1 MTSMRVGFHG
11 STAYDPD
18 EPPALRVPDGATIVF
33 DTVDAR
39 AGALLDR
46 APGAFRLEPST
57 LDGNP
62 VSGPV
67 FIEGAEPGDAI
78 RVEILGIRC
87 GPTGWSGAHAHVG
100 WLAGRPGV
108 EPVGFIGELDRD
120 RDRVLVRAGLE
131 LPLRP
136 MVGCIGTAPAVR
148 SPAAG
153 AGAHGGNLDHPVI
166 GVGAQVLLPVLV
178 PGALLSIGDVHA
190 VQGHGELS
198 GVALEVPAEVT
209 VRASLLRG
217 LGITR
222 PWVHRDGRIGV
233 LAADETFESA
243 AAAAVDEAVDR
254 MGADAGLSPGEALA
268 TLSVCGDLTVGAAW
282 GGGVV
287 TVLIDAPD
295 LFGVLAGAFVGDDAR
310 TPS

>member
-18 EPPALRVPDGATIVF
+18 DPVALCVPDGTTIVF

-46 APGAFRLEPST
+46 APGAFRLEPSS

-67 FIEGAEPGDAI
+67 LIEGAEPGDAI

-87 GPTGWSGAHAHVG
+87 GRTGWSGAHAHVG

-108 EPVGFIGELDRD
+108 EPIGFIGEIDG
-120 RDRVLVRAGLE
+120 DRVLVRAGLE

-198 GVALEVPAEVT
+198 GVALEVPAEVS
-209 VRASLLRG
+209 VRVSLLRG

-233 LAADETFESA
+233 LAADVTFEA
-243 AAAAVDEAVDR
+243 AAEAAVGEVVDR
-254 MGADAGLSPGEALA
+254 LAVDAGLSPGAALA

-287 TVLIDAPD
+287 TVLVDAPD
-295 LFGVLAGAFVGDDAR
+295 LFGVLPGAFTGDDHRA
-310 TPS
+310 PS

>member
-1 MTSMRVGFHG
+1 MIAARVGFGG

-18 EPPALRVPDGATIVF
+18 DPAVARVADGATVVF

-39 AGALLDR
+39 AGALLER
-46 APGAFRLEPST
+46 PPGAFRLEPST

-67 FIEGAEPGDAI
+67 HLDGAEPGDAI
-78 RVEILGIRC
+78 RVDVLAIRC
-87 GPTGWSGAHAHVG
+87 GPRGWSGAHAHVG
-100 WLAGRPGV
+100 WLAGRSDV
-108 EPVGFIGELDRD
+108 EPVGFIGEVDG
-120 RDRVLVRAGLE
+120 DRVRVRDGLD

-136 MVGCIGTAPAVR
+136 MLGCIGTAPTVR
-148 SPAAG
+148 TPAAG

-198 GVALEVPAEVT
+198 GVALEVPAEVA
-209 VRASLLRG
+209 VRVTLLRG
-217 LGITR
+217 LGIAR
-222 PWVHRDGRIGV
+222 PWVRRDGRIGV
-233 LAADETFESA
+233 LAAAETFEA
-243 AAAAVDEAVDR
+243 AVAAAVDESVDR
-254 MGADAGLSPGEALA
+254 LGADAGLSPAAALA
-268 TLSVCGDLTVGAAW
+268 TLSVCGDITVGAAW

-287 TVLIDAPD
+287 TVLVDAPD
-295 LFGVLAGAFVGDDAR
+295 RFGVLAGAFADEEVEA
-310 TPS
+310 P